1 MSDGATGGLSRDG
14 WTILEDDG
22 FLGLVGPFWHRIVD
36 GRHEYSIEGQ
46 AKHRNRRGVVQGGLT
61 MTLADR
67 SCGMTARYETGN
79 KYLATV
85 QLDMHFIDG
94 AQIGD
99 TIVSRPRI
107 IRATR
112 SLIFMSTEVSA
123 GDRCVAT
130 ANGVFKIMKG

>member
-36 GRHEYSIEGQ
+36 GRHEYAIEGQ

-67 SCGMTARYETGN
+67 SCGMTARYETVRWR
-79 KYLATV
+79 TV
-85 QLDMHFIDG
+85 GLITGDETYTQHRIGLSADLLPTDSVQVQID
-94 AQIGD
+94 AEWVVGD
-99 TIVSRPRI
+99 D
-107 IRATR
+107 
-112 SLIFMSTEVSA
+112 TE
-123 GDRCVAT
+123 GLFLGTWIQHRW
-130 ANGVFKIMKG
+130 